1 MDERFKPP
9 TSRGYAA
16 VAVVAALLG
25 LLFATYSTLDYAAH
39 LDRRLHDMHC
49 SFIPGASP
57 SGDAEACRAAM
68 YSPYSALLKDEYWG
82 GIPISLFALGAFAF
96 YLGFAV
102 YLLVAG
108 RAAPRSAVRFFGI
121 VSFAPLTVSVMMFVI
136 SVSRL
141 GQLCKTCVGI
151 YFASILLAVAGGFA
165 LASLRHR
172 PASSVSAGAELLV
185 PLAGLVVLGAST
197 LVPAVVY
204 AGSLPDHRPFL
215 TRCGELKVEAPKV
228 GELVPLRGVRPVRQ
242 AMFFEDPLC
251 PTCKAFHERLEL
263 EGVLD
268 RLDAKL
274 VLFPLDSECNWM
286 LSEPLH
292 PGACLVSKAVLCGG
306 DQAKTVLGWA
316 YEEQERLTAAGK
328 AGPNALKELLRVRF
342 GDALIRCVD
351 DRKTDVRLNQHLHFA
366 SENKI
371 PVSTPQMYLGK
382 QRICDEDTD
391 IGLRYTL
398 TQLAPEVLR

>member
-1 MDERFKPP
+1 MDERFHPP
-9 TSRGYAA
+9 QARSRGYA
-16 VAVVAALLG
+16 VIAVVAALLG

-49 SFIPGASP
+49 SFIPGAAP
-57 SGDAEACRAAM
+57 SSDAEACRAAM
-68 YSPYSALLKDEYWG
+68 YRPYSALLKDEYWG

-185 PLAGLVVLGAST
+185 PPAGLVVLGAST

-251 PTCKAFHERLEL
+251 PTCKAFH
-263 EGVLD
+263 
-268 RLDAKL
+268 
-274 VLFPLDSECNWM
+274 
-286 LSEPLH
+286 
-292 PGACLVSKAVLCGG
+292 
-306 DQAKTVLGWA
+306 
-316 YEEQERLTAAGK
+316 
-328 AGPNALKELLRVRF
+328 
-342 GDALIRCVD
+342 
-351 DRKTDVRLNQHLHFA
+351 
-366 SENKI
+366 
-371 PVSTPQMYLGK
+371 
-382 QRICDEDTD
+382 
-391 IGLRYTL
+391 
-398 TQLAPEVLR
+398 

>member
-1 MDERFKPP
+1 MDERFHPP
-9 TSRGYAA
+9 QARSRGYA
-16 VAVVAALLG
+16 VIAVVAALLG

-49 SFIPGASP
+49 SFIPGAAP
-57 SGDAEACRAAM
+57 SSDAEACRAAM
-68 YSPYSALLKDEYWG
+68 YSPYSALLKDDYWG

-96 YLGFAV
+96 YLGLAV
-102 YLLVAG
+102 YLLFAG
-108 RAAPRSAVRFFGI
+108 AAAARSTVRFFGV

-136 SVSRL
+136 SVSKL

-151 YFASILLAVAGGFA
+151 YLASILLAVAGGFA
-165 LASLRHR
+165 LSSLRYR
-172 PASSVSAGAELLV
+172 PPARGSSDLLV
-185 PLAGLVVLGAST
+185 ALAGLVVLGLST

-215 TRCGELKVEAPKV
+215 TRCGELKLEAPKV
-228 GELVPLRGVRPVRQ
+228 GELVALRGTRPVRQ

-292 PGACLVSKAVLCGG
+292 PGACLVSKAVLCAGE
-306 DQAKTVLGWA
+306 QAKTVLAWA

-328 AGPNALKELLRVRF
+328 AGASTLKELLRARF
-342 GDALIRCVD
+342 GDSLVRCVD
-351 DRKTDVRLNQHLHFA
+351 DRKTEVRLNQHLHFA
-366 SENKI
+366 SENKV

-398 TQLAPEVLR
+398 TELAPEVLR